1 MKLEKD
7 KIILLDDNTKYVV
20 TNQTNYNNEDYFLV
34 MGVNSDETTIT
45 NEIAILKQ
53 TQNGDDV
60 YVDKV
65 TDPELIKA
73 LVPLLKD

>member
-20 TNQTNYNNEDYFLV
+20 TNNVNYNGKYFLV
-34 MGVNSDETTIT
+34 MGVNDDETTIT
-45 NEIAILKQ
+45 NEIAILEENKS
-53 TQNGDDV
+53 GDDI

-65 TDPELIKA
+65 NDPDLIRT
-73 LVPLLKD
+73 LVPLLKN

>member
-7 KIILLDDNTKYVV
+7 KIILLEDNTKYVV
-20 TNQTNYNNEDYFLV
+20 TNQTTYNGEDYFLV

-53 TQNGDDV
+53 NQNGEDV

-65 TDPELIKA
+65 SDPELIKA

>member
-20 TNQTNYNNEDYFLV
+20 TNNVNYNGKDYFLV
-34 MGVNSDETTIT
+34 MGVNDDETTIT
-45 NEIAILKQ
+45 NEIAILEENKS
-53 TQNGDDV
+53 GDDI

-65 TDPELIKA
+65 NDPDLIRT
-73 LVPLLKD
+73 LVPLLKN